1 MTGKAVPATRQ
12 IGVVIEAGV
21 RSGDREAATAAL
33 AAFAPLAEASGTHMA
48 LGFLARG
55 RALLADDDQADA
67 EFQQSIEHL
76 GQSRVVPELAR
87 SHLLYGEW
95 LRRQRRRRDAREQL
109 HTAWQMFDTLGMEA
123 FAERARAELL
133 ATGEHARKRSTE
145 TREVLT
151 PQESQIARL
160 AGEGASNQEIAAR
173 LFISASTVEYHVRKV
188 FRKFGVTGRVQLA
201 QVLRKQAVAPA
212 AED

>member
-1 MTGKAVPATRQ
+1 
-12 IGVVIEAGV
+12 
-21 RSGDREAATAAL
+21 
-33 AAFAPLAEASGTHMA
+33 
-48 LGFLARG
+48 
-55 RALLADDDQADA
+55 
-67 EFQQSIEHL
+67 
-76 GQSRVVPELAR
+76 
-87 SHLLYGEW
+87 
-95 LRRQRRRRDAREQL
+95 
-109 HTAWQMFDTLGMEA
+109 MFGALGMEA

-173 LFISASTVEYHVRKV
+173 LFISASTVEYHLRKV

-201 QVLRKQAVAPA
+201 QVLREQTVAPA
-212 AED
+212 PEN

>member
-1 MTGKAVPATRQ
+1 
-12 IGVVIEAGV
+12 VIEAGI

-55 RALLADDDQADA
+55 RALLADDDHA
-67 EFQQSIEHL
+67 EAEYRQSIDHL
-76 GQSRVVPELAR
+76 KQSRVVPALAR

-109 HTAWQMFDTLGMEA
+109 HAAWEMFETLGMEA

-133 ATGEHARKRSTE
+133 ATGEHARKRDADA
-145 TREVLT
+145 REVLT
-151 PQESQIARL
+151 PQEAQIARL
-160 AGEGASNQEIAAR
+160 ARAGASNQEIAAR
-173 LFISASTVEYHVRKV
+173 LFISASTVEYHLRKV
-188 FRKFGVTGRVQLA
+188 FRKLSITGRVQLA
-201 QVLRKQAVAPA
+201 QVLGEQNVAA
-212 AED
+212 APGD